1 MQHVRNP
8 FWLFQLLL
16 QAKKIPLQV
25 EHRFI
30 ITDNDYQLVMLLVPE
45 FAETESMSKFV
56 GISGEA
62 IMRNSSIRMNQ
73 FTILLTVLALF
84 STACGN
90 SPHQGAHSAN
100 TDSQAVEGG
109 TESGHNGSQHYP
121 VTLQIY
127 TDEGKEMKQT
137 IEKEPQKVVVLGT
150 AMAELMIQF
159 GQKDKIAGL
168 AYLDQS
174 FSPYTDEI
182 AKLPLLTEL
191 WPSKEAVIALQPDL
205 IYSMSSAFKEDRLGG
220 ISFWNERGIQ
230 VVPASNFNIGRSIV
244 NYFEDIQN
252 FGKIFNVEEQTDSYL
267 KQQQTRIDEITQ
279 KAQQV
284 KAKPKVLLL
293 ASAGRENYDYY
304 PPSWCVID
312 EMVEG
317 SGGEYIQLADGYIEL
332 QIEAIIAANPDKII
346 LTHFQ
351 ESDHESIKNKL
362 LSNPRLKNMKAI
374 QTGNVM
380 VADYTNAIRGGL
392 QLTDLYEE
400 VARFVQPELFG
411 GQ

>member
-1 MQHVRNP
+1 
-8 FWLFQLLL
+8 
-16 QAKKIPLQV
+16 
-25 EHRFI
+25 
-30 ITDNDYQLVMLLVPE
+30 
-45 FAETESMSKFV
+45 
-56 GISGEA
+56 
-62 IMRNSSIRMNQ
+62 MRNSSMKLIQ

-84 STACGN
+84 SAACGN
-90 SPHQGAHSAN
+90 SSQQGAHSVN

-109 TESGHNGSQHYP
+109 TEAGQHGSQHYP

-127 TDEGKEMKQT
+127 TDEGTEMKQT

-174 FSPYTDEI
+174 FSPYTEEI
-182 AKLPLLTEL
+182 AELPLLTEL

-230 VVPASNFNIGRSIV
+230 VVPASNFNIGRSIA
-244 NYFEDIQN
+244 NYFEDIRN

-267 KQQQTRIDEITQ
+267 QQQQTRINEITQ
-279 KAQQV
+279 KAQDV
-284 KAKPKVLLL
+284 KTRPKVLLL

-317 SGGEYIQLADGYIEL
+317 AGGEYMQLADGYIEL

-374 QTGNVM
+374 QTGDVM

-392 QLTDLYEE
+392 QLTELYEE
-400 VARFVQPELFG
+400 VAQFVQPELFG

>member
-1 MQHVRNP
+1 MISMFGIP

-30 ITDNDYQLVMLLVPE
+30 ITDNDYQLVMLLVPV

-62 IMRNSSIRMNQ
+62 IMRNSSIKMIQ

-84 STACGN
+84 SAACGN

-109 TESGHNGSQHYP
+109 TEAGHNGRHYP

-230 VVPASNFNIGRSIV
+230 VVPASNFNIGRSIA

-279 KAQQV
+279 KAQHV

-317 SGGEYIQLADGYIEL
+317 SGGEYMQLADGYIEL